1 MKIDR
6 EKMTDN
12 KLTLADWYKYP
23 EADVQFTTDDN
34 TIQRGYVR
42 AIQVHSDTELEI
54 ECFPISFYHKT
65 VSDCKLILRDI
76 SQLTDDEKKY
86 IAKNFLLVDWGVL
99 EGRTNQITLIHI
111 MSWCEF
117 EKLKDLLD
125 YFREIGIDIDGM
137 LASGRAVKE

>member
-1 MKIDR
+1 
-6 EKMTDN
+6 MTDR
-12 KLTLADWYKYP
+12 LTLADCYKYP

-125 YFREIGIDIDGM
+125 YFREIGVDIDGM
-137 LASGRAVKE
+137 FKSGKAAKDDK

>member
-1 MKIDR
+1 
-6 EKMTDN
+6 MTDR
-12 KLTLADWYKYP
+12 LTLADCYKYP

-86 IAKNFLLVDWGVL
+86 IVKNFVFASWNVFEKLTELNLTVL
-99 EGRTNQITLIHI
+99 MGYCWFL
-111 MSWCEF
+111 
-117 EKLKDLLD
+117 KLKDLFD
-125 YFREIGIDIDGM
+125 YLREKNIMIEKPDWFEIGK
-137 LASGRAVKE
+137 AVKE